1 MPGHPKKLLAFPR
14 KRGTLPGMNA
24 RAPQTV
30 DSLGERHRWLLL
42 ALVVTAGILN
52 LVDRQIIAVL
62 KPVIAADLGWSD
74 NDYGTLAAWFQ
85 GGAAVAFLFTGWIAD
100 KLGVK
105 WANPVGVFA
114 WSVAGMLQGWAT
126 SMAQFVAVRTAL
138 GATEAMGTPT
148 GIKTIATVLPPA
160 WRSAG
165 FGVSNAAN
173 SLGAILAPLAIP
185 LLAGGVGWRGTFVVA
200 GLVGVVW
207 AAVWLV
213 TTRRI
218 EFERPRGP
226 VADGPDNPPDYG
238 PILAERRTWAIAG
251 AKILSDATWWLLL
264 FWMPDFFNKQFGLSG
279 VALGVPLAIAYGG
292 AAIGSLAGG
301 GIATRLL
308 QRGWSV
314 DRVRKGI
321 MLVAAAAV
329 LPIPLALTLD
339 SYPAAV
345 AIMAVTLA
353 AHQAFSTNLFALIAD
368 VTPQRKVGRVTAF
381 GAFSGNMGGLVI
393 AKVAGL
399 VLSAGLGYLP
409 LFLFA
414 SVSYLLALGWIQLL
428 IPHIHPVEQ
437 TGPAEPLA
445 VH

>member
-1 MPGHPKKLLAFPR
+1 M
-14 KRGTLPGMNA
+14 T
-24 RAPQTV
+24 APALTV
-30 DSLGERHRWLLL
+30 DRLPQAHRWLLL
-42 ALVVTAGILN
+42 ALVVTAGVLN

-62 KPVIAADLGWSD
+62 KPTIAKDLGWTD
-74 NDYGTLAAWFQ
+74 DDYGTLAAWFQ

-114 WSVAGMLQGWAT
+114 WSVAAMLHGLAST
-126 SMAQFVAVRTAL
+126 MAQFVAVRTTL

-160 WRSAG
+160 WASAG
-165 FGVSNAAN
+165 FGVANAAN
-173 SLGAILAPLAIP
+173 SLGAILAPLGIP
-185 LLAGGVGWRGTFVVA
+185 LLAGQVGWRGTFVAA
-200 GLVGVVW
+200 GAVGVAW

-218 EFERPRGP
+218 SFEREPQ
-226 VADGPDNPPDYG
+226 VADGPGDPPDYG
-238 PILAERRTWAIAG
+238 PILLERRTWAIAG
-251 AKILSDATWWLLL
+251 AKLLSDATWWLLL
-264 FWMPDFFNKQFGLSG
+264 FWMPDFFNRQFGLSG
-279 VALGVPLAIAYGG
+279 VALGVPLAIAYSG
-292 AAIGSLAGG
+292 AAAGSLLGG
-301 GIATRLL
+301 GVATRLL
-308 QRGWSV
+308 RRGMSV
-314 DRVRKGI
+314 DRVRKGV
-321 MLVAAAAV
+321 MLVAGLAV
-329 LPIPLALTLD
+329 LPIPFALTLH
-339 SYPAAV
+339 SYTAAV

-368 VTPQRKVGRVTAF
+368 VTPGGKVGRVTAF

-393 AKVAGL
+393 AKAAGL

-428 IPHIHPVEQ
+428 IPRIRPVARS
-437 TGPAEPLA
+437 GPAAPVA
-445 VH
+445 AH